1 MANDN
6 LFAMNMVN
14 PKTYYFSFAKFI
26 PILLLISVASMH
38 IAAAGVA
45 LLCYGVVCL
54 ASLMQLANP
63 QALMPIVF
71 SHGFAPSGF
80 VMTLF
85 SLGAGALFGRPMWGA
100 YWIWDSRLLLIL
112 LVFFAAFISLSASK
126 VNHKREV
133 NDKRASISA
142 ILGVIVV
149 PVLYVFFDL
158 FTPMAHDLENSL
170 IRSNGRDAYVL
181 MSLFMLNLFTYSL
194 AMALS
199 RCRTVILERERR
211 AIWAQDAAL
220 EGEL

>member
-1 MANDN
+1 
-6 LFAMNMVN
+6 
-14 PKTYYFSFAKFI
+14 
-26 PILLLISVASMH
+26 
-38 IAAAGVA
+38 
-45 LLCYGVVCL
+45 
-54 ASLMQLANP
+54 
-63 QALMPIVF
+63 
-71 SHGFAPSGF
+71 
-80 VMTLF
+80 
-85 SLGAGALFGRPMWGA
+85 MWGA
-100 YWIWDSRLLLIL
+100 YWIWDSRLTALLIL

>member
-1 MANDN
+1 
-6 LFAMNMVN
+6 MV
-14 PKTYYFSFAKFI
+14 
-26 PILLLISVASMH
+26 
-38 IAAAGVA
+38 
-45 LLCYGVVCL
+45 
-54 ASLMQLANP
+54 
-63 QALMPIVF
+63 
-71 SHGFAPSGF
+71 

-100 YWIWDSRLLLIL
+100 YWIWDSRLTALLIL

-199 RCRTVILERERR
+199 RCRTVIVERERR